1 MSTTEEKKTIS
12 RSFEAE
18 VKQVLDLVIHSLYSN
33 KDIFLR
39 ELISNASDALDKLRI
54 QSISDQSLMPN
65 SELQIKISINKENKK
80 LIIEDNGIG
89 MNEEEL
95 INNLGT
101 IAKSGTKDF
110 INTLKTNSENKG
122 LNSSLI
128 GQFGVGFYSA
138 FMVAK
143 KIQVLSKK
151 AGEEKLWSWT
161 STGESSYEIEEID
174 KNSLE
179 NNLENGSRII
189 LDLNEASEDYLE
201 SFKIRQIVKK
211 YSDFIEYPIKL
222 LVENFERNSK
232 LTQAKNAKDDAERL
246 KLEAE
251 AESMDEMLWEKLNS
265 QKAIWARPKNEIK
278 KEEYDEFY
286 HHLTHDFQE
295 TLECIHYSAEGT
307 NEFKALL
314 YIPSRAPFDM
324 FLRDDSKEGLHLYI
338 NRVFIT
344 KDQDLLIPSYLRFV
358 KGVIDS
364 SDLPL
369 NVSRELLQSNPKIN
383 NIKKNISKKILTSL
397 SKIKNED
404 RKKYTEFYKEF
415 SKVIKE
421 GVHSDPSNKDSIL
434 DLLLFETN
442 KTTSGEFTSLQEYL
456 DRAQTR
462 QNEKTRKE
470 IYYICGESRSELENS
485 PYLEAFKAKDIE
497 VLFMT
502 EPIDEWLAITAKEF
516 KESHFKSITQGEV
529 DLEENKEEKEKFIK
543 EKEEKH
549 KNLLAK
555 MQDLLKE
562 KVEKIKFSDRLVET
576 LCCLVTEE
584 GSMSANM
591 EKLYRAANQTVFQ
604 SVKRIL
610 ELNPNHS
617 VVMKLEEIFSANPE
631 DYRIANYTELIYD
644 QALLM
649 EGSKI
654 EDPVKFSKLVSELMK

>member
-1 MSTTEEKKTIS
+1 MSTTEEKKSIS

-39 ELISNASDALDKLRI
+39 ELISNASDALDKLRLEG
-54 QSISDQSLMPN
+54 ISKPELLPD
-65 SELQIKISINKENKK
+65 SELQIKISTDKETKK

-101 IAKSGTKDF
+101 IAKSGTKEF
-110 INTLKTNSENKG
+110 INALKANSQNTDA
-122 LNSSLI
+122 SLI

-143 KIQVLSKK
+143 NVRVLSRK
-151 AGEEKLWSWT
+151 AGENKLWSWV
-161 STGESSYEIEEID
+161 STGEASYEIEEINPND
-174 KNSLE
+174 LE
-179 NNLENGSRII
+179 NKIENGSRII
-189 LDLNEASEDYLE
+189 LELNDDAAEYLE
-201 SFKIRQIVKK
+201 VFKIRQIVKK

-232 LTQAKNAKDDAERL
+232 LAKAKNEKDETERL

-278 KEEYDEFY
+278 KEEYEEFY

-295 TLECIHYSAEGT
+295 PLEHIHYSAEGT

-314 YIPSRAPFDM
+314 YIPSKAPFDM
-324 FLRDDSKEGLHLYI
+324 FLRDDSKEGLQLYI
-338 NRVFIT
+338 NKVFIT
-344 KDQDLLIPSYLRFV
+344 KDQDLLLPSYLRFV
-358 KGVIDS
+358 KGIVDS

-369 NVSRELLQSNPKIN
+369 NVSRELLQNNPKIN
-383 NIKKNISKKILTSL
+383 NIKKNISKKILSTL

-421 GVHSDPSNKDSIL
+421 GVHSDPSNKENIL
-434 DLLLFETN
+434 DLLLFESSN
-442 KTTSGEFTSLQEYL
+442 NSENELCSLQEYL
-456 DRAQTR
+456 DRASTR
-462 QNEKTRKE
+462 QNEKNRKE
-470 IYYICGESRSELENS
+470 IYYICGETRSELENS
-485 PYLEAFKAKDIE
+485 PYLEAFKSKNIE

-502 EPIDEWLAITAKEF
+502 EAIDEWVAVTAREF
-516 KESHFKSITQGEV
+516 KEANFKSITQGEI
-529 DLEENKEEKEKFIK
+529 DLDENKAEKEKVLK
-543 EKEEKH
+543 EEEEKH
-549 KNLLAK
+549 KDLLSK
-555 MQDLLKE
+555 MQELLKE
-562 KVEKIKFSDRLVET
+562 KVEKIKFTDRLVET

-591 EKLYRAANQTVFQ
+591 EKLYKAANQPMFQ
-604 SVKRIL
+604 SAKRIL

-617 VVMKLEEIFSANPE
+617 VISKLEEIFKNNSE
-631 DYRIANYTELIYD
+631 DTRIPDYTQLIYD

-654 EDPVKFSKLVSELMK
+654 DDPVKFSKLVSELMK

>member
-555 MQDLLKE
+555 M
-562 KVEKIKFSDRLVET
+562 
-576 LCCLVTEE
+576 
-584 GSMSANM
+584 
-591 EKLYRAANQTVFQ
+591 
-604 SVKRIL
+604 
-610 ELNPNHS
+610 
-617 VVMKLEEIFSANPE
+617 
-631 DYRIANYTELIYD
+631 
-644 QALLM
+644 
-649 EGSKI
+649 
-654 EDPVKFSKLVSELMK
+654 